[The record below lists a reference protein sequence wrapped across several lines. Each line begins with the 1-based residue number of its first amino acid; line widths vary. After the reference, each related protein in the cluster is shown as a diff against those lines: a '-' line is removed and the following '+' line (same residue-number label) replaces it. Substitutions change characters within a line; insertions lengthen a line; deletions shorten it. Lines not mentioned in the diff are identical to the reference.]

1 MKIALFVHGTRGDVQ
16 PFTVLALAL
25 MERGHDVTL
34 AVPPNLTEFV
44 RKCGVRA
51 EKIAVD
57 SQAFMESEEG
67 RKWLASGNV
76 SAFMKRMSAVIG
88 EHRDELIEDYQRAG
102 ASADL
107 IVAGLLCEDFA
118 SVVAER
124 LGVPLASVHFN
135 PVRPTGDFPAP
146 LVTTRQLPLRAL
158 NHATQ
163 ALFDKVWWNGQRE
176 HNNVFRQRVGLPPV
190 NRSTARR
197 MAEKGSYTIHA
208 FSPRLVPQPREWGA
222 ALPVLGAIHCP
233 AKVRESLG
241 ETGPDRE
248 LADWMKAG
256 KPPIYFGL
264 GSMPVVDPAG
274 MVRTV
279 SGVTRKLGERAIVCA
294 GWSRLDGLGEL
305 PDHVRIVGGIDHSQL
320 FPLCGAAVHHGG
332 SGTTFSVGAAGLP
345 SVVCSVFADQPFWG
359 TRLERLGVGVHL
371 PFGSLDAAR
380 LEQVLRRVLDPGV
393 RNAAAQLGADL
404 RAEPDATP
412 QIASLLERLGTSA
425 KTAA

>member
-25 MERGHDVTL
+25 MERGHEVTL
-34 AVPPNLTEFV
+34 AAPPNLTDFV

-57 SQAFMESEEG
+57 SQAFLESEEG

-102 ASADL
+102 AGADL

-118 SVVAER
+118 SVVADR
-124 LGVPLASVHFN
+124 QGVPIAAVHFT

-146 LVTTRQLPLRAL
+146 LVTTRPLPLRAL
-158 NHATQ
+158 NHVTH
-163 ALFDKVWWNGQRE
+163 ALFDRVWWDGQRE
-176 HNNVFRQRVGLPPV
+176 HNNVFRQRVGLPTV
-190 NRSTARR
+190 KRSTPRR

-208 FSPRLVPQPREWGA
+208 FSPRLVPQPREWGPSMPIVGVIQ
-222 ALPVLGAIHCP
+222 LPSE
-233 AKVRESLG
+233 VREKLG
-241 ETGPDRE
+241 ETGPALE
-248 LADWMKAG
+248 LADWMRAG

-264 GSMPVVDPAG
+264 GSMPILDPAE

-279 SGVTRKLGERAIVCA
+279 SAVSRKIGERAIICA
-294 GWSRLDGLGEL
+294 GWSRLDGFREL
-305 PDHVRIVGGIDHSQL
+305 PDHVRIVGAIDHGQL
-320 FPLCGAAVHHGG
+320 FPLCSAAVHHGG
-332 SGTTFSVGAAGLP
+332 SGTTFSASAAGLP

-359 TRLERLGVGVHL
+359 ARLERLGVGVHL
-371 PFGSLDAAR
+371 PFKNLDPAR
-380 LEQVLRRVLDPGV
+380 LEHALRRVADPTV
-393 RNAAAQLGADL
+393 KSAAARLGADL

-412 QIASLLERLGTSA
+412 HIASLLEQLAMPSHRAG
-425 KTAA
+425 

>member
-34 AVPPNLTEFV
+34 AAPPNMMNFV

-51 EKIAVD
+51 EKIAID

-107 IVAGLLCEDFA
+107 LVAGFLCEDFA
-118 SVVAER
+118 SVVADR
-124 LGVPLASVHFN
+124 QGVPIAAVHFT

-146 LVTTRQLPLRAL
+146 LVTTRPLPLRAL

-163 ALFDKVWWNGQRE
+163 ALFDRVWWNGQRE
-176 HNNVFRQRVGLPPV
+176 HTNLFRQRVGLPPV
-190 NRSTARR
+190 SLSAARR

-208 FSPRLVPQPREWGA
+208 FSPRLVPPPREWGPWQ
-222 ALPVLGAIHCP
+222 PVVGVIRCP
-233 AKVRESLG
+233 PEVCRALG
-241 ETGPDRE
+241 ETGPDPD
-248 LADWMKAG
+248 LADWIEAG

-264 GSMPVVDPAG
+264 GSMPILDPAE

-279 SGVTRKLGERAIVCA
+279 SAVSRKIGERAIICA
-294 GWSRLDGLGEL
+294 GWSRLDGLQEL
-305 PDHVRIVGGIDHSQL
+305 PDHVRIVGAIDHSRL
-320 FPLCGAAVHHGG
+320 FPLCSVAVHHGG
-332 SGTTFSVGAAGLP
+332 SGTTFSASAAGLP
-345 SVVCSVFADQPFWG
+345 SIVCSVFADQPFWG
-359 TRLERLGVGVHL
+359 ARVERLGVGVHL
-371 PFGSLDAAR
+371 PFKHLDAAR
-380 LEQVLRRVLDPGV
+380 LEQALRRISEPRVKTAVARL
-393 RNAAAQLGADL
+393 AADL

-412 QIASLLERLGTSA
+412 RIASLLEQLGKPA
-425 KTAA
+425 HRAA